1 MSEKSKIN
9 ILITGGGSVMGQSI
23 YKALNCSK
31 YAEDICLFYTNS
43 EPVCAAFHFNGTG
56 FYKIPVL
63 KNFIVPVARDEAY
76 LPAVKKICREEKIDL
91 IFGGTE
97 HEIYAL
103 ANLKEEKEFFDK
115 VMGLPL
121 KFVDI
126 TTDKYKLGLFF
137 EKYGVAA
144 PQTDLYSNVGAF
156 VSKHGFPIIVKP
168 RSSSAS
174 RHIQVIHNEGE
185 YPQVLFDAADRVLI
199 QEYIGCQEDEFTVG
213 CYLDAVSGKDSY
225 IVMKRTLTADGASGM
240 GEVIADDKITAY
252 CRKIM
257 NAFKQEGFRGGAFNV
272 QLRLRNGI
280 LPEAFEI
287 NGRFSSTEAPRAH
300 LGFNALE
307 AVLENFFFK
316 RRYDD
321 LAPKTGGRFLR
332 YYEEVYW

>member
-1 MSEKSKIN
+1 MSEKSEIN

-31 YAEDICLFYTNS
+31 YAEDIRLFYANS
-43 EPVCAAFHFNGTG
+43 EPVCAAFYFNSTG

-63 KNFIVPVARDEAY
+63 KNFIVPIAKDEAY
-76 LPAVKKICREEKIDL
+76 LRTIKKICREEKIDL

-103 ANLKEEKEFFDK
+103 AHLKEKKGYSDK

-137 EKYGVAA
+137 EKYGIAA

-174 RHIQVIHNEGE
+174 RHIQVVHCEE
-185 YPQVLFDAADRVLI
+185 ECPRVLFDAADKVLI

-225 IVMKRTLTADGASGM
+225 IVMKRTLTVDGASGM
-240 GEVIADDKITAY
+240 GEVIADDKITGY

-257 NAFKQEGFRGGAFNV
+257 EAFKKDGFKGGAFNV

-280 LPEAFEI
+280 SPEAFEI

-300 LGFNALE
+300 VGFNALE

-316 RRYDD
+316 RRYNE
-321 LAPKTGGRFLR
+321 LKPKIGCHFLR